1 MKSLPYRLGRQIL
14 LAVSL
19 FALVGLARAADV
31 QDLDSIVAVVDDS
44 VVLRSELDVKLAEV
58 QAQNQGANL
67 PPRDVLERQVLEFL
81 INEKVQLNA
90 AEQAGIKI
98 DDNMINT
105 AMNRLAQ
112 QNGMTPEQFRQTLEK
127 NGVPYEGFRKEL
139 RRQLMIGRLHA
150 QEVVDKIV
158 VTDQEVQSYL
168 ASKALE
174 SGNQSAYHLLH
185 ILIATPDGASPEQV
199 KAAEEKA
206 RKIVQQ
212 LRQGA
217 DFREVALANSD
228 DKQALQGGDLG
239 WLKPADMPSLFVEP
253 VAKLSRGEVTDPI
266 RSASGFHILK
276 LEDVKGGAEQHV
288 ITQTHVRQILIRTN
302 ELVSDQ
308 DARIRL
314 SQLRQRILGGENFD
328 ALARSHSDD
337 KGSAIKGGDLGWV
350 NPGDTVPAFEE
361 QMNRLQPGQVSEPFH
376 TQFGWHI
383 VQVLGRRQYD
393 STDEVRLAQARD
405 AVRRRKAK
413 EQIELFDRSLRD
425 QAYVDIRLGKE

>member
-1 MKSLPYRLGRQIL
+1 
-14 LAVSL
+14 
-19 FALVGLARAADV
+19 
-31 QDLDSIVAVVDDS
+31 
-44 VVLRSELDVKLAEV
+44 
-58 QAQNQGANL
+58 
-67 PPRDVLERQVLEFL
+67 
-81 INEKVQLNA
+81 
-90 AEQAGIKI
+90 
-98 DDNMINT
+98 
-105 AMNRLAQ
+105 
-112 QNGMTPEQFRQTLEK
+112 
-127 NGVPYEGFRKEL
+127 
-139 RRQLMIGRLHA
+139 MIGRLHA

-168 ASKALE
+168 ASKALA

-239 WLKPADMPSLFVEP
+239 WLKPADMPALFVEP

-361 QMNRLQPGQVSEPFH
+361 QMSRLQPGQVSEPFH

>member
-168 ASKALE
+168 ASKALA

-239 WLKPADMPSLFVEP
+239 WLKPADMPALFVEP

-361 QMNRLQPGQVSEPFH
+361 QMSRLQPGQVSEPFH